1 MNYNINSLLIENKF
15 NELEQQINT
24 FNSTAFSLSCVPAF
38 FLLSVIFFYLTYSIL
53 MSLSKKKKFPSLKKH
68 SLLIVTLTLMLMLQL
83 NFLYSQEN
91 YFLYNTYFLKTQ
103 ETTSLS
109 MYICIVSILVLL
121 VMNKYNEKENLD
133 NMEYYTL
140 LLSSIFAL
148 TILLESNEII
158 SFFFILELQSISS
171 YILAGFNKKYKWT
184 LQSGIK
190 YFIIGGV
197 SSIFVIIGF
206 IFFYSL
212 TGSTSFEDLK
222 VFSNNNYLVESNK
235 YSLQLGI
242 FFLTVGLFGKFYIAP
257 FHWWIVDVYEGS
269 PSTTTLYF
277 STVPLFSLF
286 YVLYKIYF
294 IFLSGYLD
302 YYVYYFILGSY
313 MSMFIGSIGALLQ
326 KRLKRLL
333 AYSSINLLGYLL
345 TIFISTHTVAFVES
359 INLLIPYTINVV
371 LLFAFFYNGNY
382 RMLSFKKIKKIDYIE
397 DFYLLRG
404 IQTNTYNKYIFA
416 IGLYGLLGLPPMP
429 LFLQK
434 FYLLEHLSMHG
445 NWFLSFFFVLSSM
458 ISGYYYLY
466 IIKELFYHKTP
477 ILSNNKKIVFSL
489 SYNSISCYVMS
500 ILFFFQFYLILT
512 TFNIF

>member
-1 MNYNINSLLIENKF
+1 MSNSINSLLISNQS
-15 NELEQQINT
+15 NLLEQQIKNFDT
-24 FNSTAFSLSCVPAF
+24 TNFSISCLPVF
-38 FLLSVIFFYLTYSIL
+38 FLLTVIFLYLTYIIL
-53 MSLSKKKKFPSLKKH
+53 MSLSKKKKLPYLEKH
-68 SLLIVTLTLMLMLQL
+68 SLFVMVLTLFLMFQL
-83 NFLYSQEN
+83 NLLYSQEN

-103 ETTSLS
+103 QTSYLS
-109 MYICIVSILVLL
+109 MLICIVSIFVILT
-121 VMNKYNEKENLD
+121 MNKYNEKENLN

-140 LLSSIFAL
+140 LFSSIFAL

-158 SFFFILELQSISS
+158 SFFFILELQSICS

-190 YFIIGGV
+190 YFIVGGV
-197 SSIFVIIGF
+197 SSIFIILGF

-222 VFSNNNYLVESNK
+222 VFSNNDYLIESNQ

-242 FFLTVGLFGKFYIAP
+242 FFLTIGLFGKFYIAP
-257 FHWWIVDVYEGS
+257 FHWWILDVYEGS

-286 YVLYKIYF
+286 YALYKIYF

-302 YYVYYFILGSY
+302 YYFYYFLIGSY
-313 MSMFIGSIGALLQ
+313 MSMFIGSIGALFQ

-345 TIFISTHTVAFVES
+345 TIFLSSHVFAYVES
-359 INLLIPYTINVV
+359 INLLIPYVV
-371 LLFAFFYNGNY
+371 NAILLFAFFYNGKY
-382 RMLSFKKIKKIDYIE
+382 RLLKLKKISKIDYIE

-404 IQTNTYNKYIFA
+404 IQGNLYSKYIFS

-445 NWFLSFFFVLSSM
+445 NWFLSFFFVLSSL

-477 ILSNNKKIVFSL
+477 ISSYNNKIVFSL
-489 SYNSISCYVMS
+489 SYNTISCYVMS
-500 ILFFFQFYLILT
+500 ILFFFQFYLIIS